1 VASWYGDP
9 YHGRPTSS
17 GEIYDQEALT
27 GAHRT
32 LPVGTR
38 LRVEN
43 LDNGRFTELTVNDR
57 GPFTEVR
64 ILDVSRRCARELE
77 LLGPGTAR
85 VRLTVLEAPPASGR
99 QCWMVQIGAFAEEE
113 NARGL
118 QDRLGSEGV
127 PARVSPSLDGLYRVY
142 AGPLQSLEDAR
153 RVQERHGGLLVGC

>member
-32 LPVGTR
+32 LPFGTR